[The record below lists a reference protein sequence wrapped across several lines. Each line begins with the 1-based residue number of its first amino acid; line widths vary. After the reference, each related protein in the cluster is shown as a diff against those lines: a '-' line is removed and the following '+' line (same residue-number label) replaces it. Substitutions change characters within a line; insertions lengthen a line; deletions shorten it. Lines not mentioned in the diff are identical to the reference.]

1 MLKKAVGATGLE
13 IREAPIGLAFPF
25 KSLPGHLEGGESVD
39 VINILRNLQGG
50 AENSKIEGQSRLQ
63 HGGRPELHLGSED
76 LAVGAVNLIEGFY
89 PGAPGHDLTA
99 KQRVDQGRLSGL
111 DRAQHK
117 GAVRRCLPVRPA
129 RGGQHFPIL
138 WPLPQKIGDS
148 LGSASCSLFH
158 EPAIP
163 AKTLC

>member
-1 MLKKAVGATGLE
+1 M
-13 IREAPIGLAFPF
+13 
-25 KSLPGHLEGGESVD
+25 
-39 VINILRNLQGG
+39 
-50 AENSKIEGQSRLQ
+50 
-63 HGGRPELHLGSED
+63 
-76 LAVGAVNLIEGFY
+76 GAVNLIEGFY

-99 KQRVDQGRLSGL
+99 KQRVDQGRLSDLIVPSTKVRCVAASPSGL
-111 DRAQHK
+111 PG
-117 GAVRRCLPVRPA
+117 GANTS
-129 RGGQHFPIL
+129 PIL

>member
-63 HGGRPELHLGSED
+63 NGGRPELH
-76 LAVGAVNLIEGFY
+76 
-89 PGAPGHDLTA
+89 P
-99 KQRVDQGRLSGL
+99 R
-111 DRAQHK
+111 RARTSPW
-117 GAVRRCLPVRPA
+117 VL
-129 RGGQHFPIL
+129 
-138 WPLPQKIGDS
+138 
-148 LGSASCSLFH
+148 
-158 EPAIP
+158 
-163 AKTLC
+163 